1 MDGLKV
7 DWPCVGMTQMKRYDL
22 PGFKIGVI
30 SWGSFQGV
38 STSLQHALGAVS
50 AVGLMYEYLH
60 VPRSELVLGSAGN
73 ISSLVEG
80 AIAQFG
86 CFSCSKRARS
96 VFSDRDNDITGACA
110 SLAVHCLIISL
121 VSV

>member
-7 DWPCVGMTQMKRYDL
+7 DWACVGMTQMKRYDL

-30 SWGSFQGV
+30 NRGSFQGV
-38 STSLQHALGAVS
+38 STSPQDALGALS
-50 AVGLMYEYLH
+50 EVGLMYEYLH
-60 VPRSELVLGSAGN
+60 IPPELVLGLAGN

-86 CFSCSKRARS
+86 CFSCSKRARALL
-96 VFSDRDNDITGACA
+96 SDRDITRACA
-110 SLAVHCLIISL
+110 SFAVHCLIISL